1 MSQII
6 RMNFFR
12 FLFSKAFLKQLL
24 IAIVVAVLLVFVALY
39 WLKFSTNHN
48 EYIEVPNLAKLELD
62 IVELKLNELNLR
74 YEIIDS
80 SSYDP
85 DFPAYSVIEQ
95 LPKEGSFVKEN
106 RKIYLSLN
114 PSGYPQL
121 ELPTNVVGKSLR
133 QAKPTLL
140 SLGFQI
146 GEIKEVPYMA
156 DVVLHML
163 HEKDTLKEG
172 ELLTKTSVIDLV
184 VGDGKLK
191 YGQKPV
197 FDTIPKI
204 DSLRIDTTQ
213 ELDTALDNFSN

>member
-39 WLKFSTNHN
+39 WLKFSTNHD

-133 QAKPTLL
+133 QTKPTLL

-204 DSLRIDTTQ
+204 DSLSIDTKQ